1 MPVMRCFGTMESLL
15 LGNQYYMASHG
26 LNTTSN
32 EINVVKAEGWAY
44 VETDNGKPK
53 PGWVSTIPG
62 SVLWMAL
69 DMDINGLV
77 EHFVSLVVLSSYEH
91 MGQAEVT
98 CLSGCRCGIRGEG
111 DEGICKKLLC
121 VAGCRCSIRG
131 RGVSGTR
138 GFVRKFCG

>member
-1 MPVMRCFGTMESLL
+1 MPVMRCFGTMEAL
-15 LGNQYYMASHG
+15 LGNQYFMAAHG

-32 EINVVKAEGWAY
+32 EISVLKAEGWTY

-53 PGWVSTIPG
+53 PGWVSTVPG

-69 DMDINGLV
+69 DMEVNGLV